1 MDCEIRLAEL
11 ADVKELAK
19 VKKDIWESNLR
30 GVYNDEVIDN
40 FDYEKEEKTF
50 INIINN
56 EDVDLYSVLVDE
68 KIVGYMDCGKPYNS
82 FQDYEAEIGL
92 LYLKKECQGQ
102 GIGTM
107 LFQLAKESF
116 RNKGLDKFFIS
127 CNKYNLEA
135 QKFYEAMGGKVVHVD
150 EDNFN
155 DKRSV
160 QIKYHYDI

>member
-1 MDCEIRLAEL
+1 
-11 ADVKELAK
+11 
-19 VKKDIWESNLR
+19 
-30 GVYNDEVIDN
+30 
-40 FDYEKEEKTF
+40 
-50 INIINN
+50 
-56 EDVDLYSVLVDE
+56 
-68 KIVGYMDCGKPYNS
+68 MDCGKPYNE

-116 RNKGLDKFFIS
+116 RNKGIDKFLIS

-135 QKFYEAMGGKVVHVD
+135 QKFYEAMGGKVVQVD
-150 EDNFN
+150 EDNFE

-160 QIKYHYDI
+160 QVKYHYDV

>member
-11 ADVKELAK
+11 TDIKKLSK
-19 VKKDIWESNLR
+19 VKKEIWESNLR

-40 FDYEKEEKTF
+40 FDYEKEENTF
-50 INIINN
+50 IKIINN
-56 EDVDLYSVLVDE
+56 EDIDLYSVIVDDE
-68 KIVGYMDCGKPYNS
+68 IVGYMDCGKPHTA
-82 FQDYEAEIGL
+82 FLDYEAEIGL

-107 LFQLAKESF
+107 LFQMAKENF
-116 RNKGLDKFFIS
+116 RNKGYKKFFIS
-127 CNKYNLEA
+127 CNKYNIEA
-135 QKFYEAMGGKVVHVD
+135 QKFYDAMGGKVISVD
-150 EDNFN
+150 DESIE

>member
-11 ADVKELAK
+11 TDVKELAK
-19 VKKDIWESNLR
+19 VKKLIWESNLR

-40 FDYEKEEKTF
+40 FNYEKEESVFTK
-50 INIINN
+50 IINN
-56 EDVDLYSVLVDE
+56 EEIDLYSVIVDD
-68 KIVGYMDCGKPYNS
+68 KIVGYMDCGKPYNE

-116 RNKGLDKFFIS
+116 RNKGIDKFFIS

-135 QKFYEAMGGKVVHVD
+135 QKFYEAMGGKVVQVD
-150 EDNFN
+150 EDNFE

-160 QIKYHYDI
+160 QVKYHYDV

>member
-19 VKKDIWESNLR
+19 VKKEIWESNLR
-30 GVYNDEVIDN
+30 GVYNDDVIDN
-40 FDYEKEEKTF
+40 FNYEKEEKVFTS
-50 INIINN
+50 IIDN
-56 EDVDLYSVLVDE
+56 EEIDLYCVIVDNC
-68 KIVGYMDCGKPYNS
+68 IVGYMDCGKPYYNYL
-82 FQDYEAEIGL
+82 DYEAEIGL
-92 LYLKKECQGQ
+92 LYLKKECQRQ
-102 GIGTM
+102 GIGEM

-116 RNKGLDKFFIS
+116 RSKGIDKFFIS

-135 QKFYEAMGGKVVHVD
+135 QKFYEAMGGKVIQVD
-150 EDNFN
+150 EDNFE

>member
-19 VKKDIWESNLR
+19 VKKEIWESNLR
-30 GVYNDEVIDN
+30 GVYNDDVIDN
-40 FDYEKEEKTF
+40 FNYEKEEKVFTS
-50 INIINN
+50 IIDN
-56 EDVDLYSVLVDE
+56 EEIDLYCVIVDNC
-68 KIVGYMDCGKPYNS
+68 IVGYMDCGKPYHNYL
-82 FQDYEAEIGL
+82 DYEAEIGL
-92 LYLKKECQGQ
+92 LYLKKECQRQ
-102 GIGTM
+102 GIGEM

-116 RNKGLDKFFIS
+116 RSKGIDKFFIS

-135 QKFYEAMGGKVVHVD
+135 QKFYEAMGGKVIQVD
-150 EDNFN
+150 EDNFE